1 MVVRRLKSRK
11 LGFILALLFVIS
23 SIVPLKFITYSS
35 AEQASSKKK
44 YIEYNF
50 EGKSVSPLVK
60 YPSSVTLKITNSAR
74 AEGLYSVLVSG
85 RKNVSDGVVVDITKL
100 LDFSREY
107 EISFYAMQAT
117 KKLQR
122 ISATL
127 EILDSSGKNQLIVA
141 EKVLLPNIW
150 TKVSGKIQAYNYK
163 KAKKINLIVNM
174 PTSKSD
180 SFYIDLLVIK
190 DLENAYVLKQENF
203 ENKNTGGFLPEDKNC
218 KIALTKDKA
227 YSSTYSLKVP
237 AILKRARMERFLF
250 PIKGLLQK
258 GRTYDFSVLVYQ
270 NSSKPVSF
278 LAGIKI
284 NDGKS
289 TKEIVLTKQ
298 SVTPKKWAELFAT
311 LDLDTKFSAKD
322 VSFFVKPAVAIPYYI
337 DLYSISD
344 ENWGQPIPDYNL
356 PSLCE
361 KYKNYFKIGVAVPYR
376 ALTNPVDVEVIKRH
390 FNSITPENEM
400 KPESLQPYEGSFDFN
415 IADEYIDFCK
425 KNNISL
431 RGHTLVWHQQT
442 PSWFFTNPETGEKLT
457 NSEKDRKILLDRLKK
472 HIQTVVG
479 RYKGKV
485 YAWDVVNEAI
495 DENQP
500 DGYREA
506 TGTISL
512 GPRVHWKAFIWAHE
526 ADPKAKLFYNDY
538 STGNPYKREFIYKLI
553 KNLKAKGVP
562 IHGVG
567 LQCHISL
574 DWPDV
579 SEIEETIK
587 LFSKIP
593 GLEIHFTAIDISIA
607 KNMIEGDDA
616 YTRYLLIG
624 QAKKLKA
631 IFDVL
636 KKYKN
641 VVTGV
646 TFWGLKDDYS
656 WLKGDLPL
664 LFDKDYQPKFAFWSL
679 IDPSVVPPKLKN

>member
-1 MVVRRLKSRK
+1 MMRSLKSRK
-11 LGFILALLFVIS
+11 LVFILAMLFLINA
-23 SIVPLKFITYSS
+23 IVSLKFITYSS
-35 AEQASSKKK
+35 ANQLASKSK

-50 EGKSVSPLVK
+50 ENKSVSPLAK
-60 YPSSVTLKITNSAR
+60 YPSNVVLKVTNSTC
-74 AEGLYSVLVSG
+74 AEGTFSVLVAG
-85 RKNVSDGVVVDITKL
+85 RKNANDGVIVDITKF

-107 EISFYAMQAT
+107 EVSFYVLQTT

-122 ISATL
+122 ISVTL
-127 EILDSSGKNQLIVA
+127 EILDSNDKNQVIAA

-150 TKVSGKIQAYNYK
+150 TKVSAKVQASNYK
-163 KAKKINLIVNM
+163 KAKRINLIVNM

-180 SFYIDLLVIK
+180 SFYIDLFTIK

-218 KIALTKDKA
+218 KITLAKDRA
-227 YSSTYSLKVP
+227 YSSAYSLKVQP
-237 AILKRARMERFLF
+237 SQKTKNGKILF

-258 GRTYDFSVLVYQ
+258 GGTYDFSLLVYQ
-270 NSSKPVSF
+270 DSSKPVNFS
-278 LAGIKI
+278 AGIKL

-289 TKEIVLTKQ
+289 TKEIVLAKQ
-298 SVTPKKWAELFAT
+298 NVAPKKWTQLFAT
-311 LDLDTKFSAKD
+311 LDLDTRFSAKD
-322 VSFFVKPAVAIPYYI
+322 VSFFVKPAAAISYYL

-344 ENWGQPIPDYNL
+344 ENWGQPVPDYNL

-400 KPESLQPYEGSFDFN
+400 KPESLQPYEGGFSFS
-415 IADEYIDFCK
+415 IADEYVDFCK

-457 NSEKDRKILLDRLKK
+457 NSEKDKKILLDRLKK
-472 HIQTVVG
+472 HIQIVVG

-500 DGYREA
+500 DGYRRSDWYN
-506 TGTISL
+506 IL
-512 GPRVHWKAFIWAHE
+512 GPEYIEKAFIWAHE

-538 STGNPYKREFIYKLI
+538 STEDPYKREFIYKLI

-562 IHGVG
+562 VHGVG

-579 SEIEETIK
+579 SEIEETVK
-587 LFSKIP
+587 LFSRIP
-593 GLEIHFTAIDISIA
+593 GLEIHFTEIDISIA
-607 KNMIEGDDA
+607 KNMTDDDA
-616 YTRYLLIG
+616 YNRYLLVQ
-624 QAKKLKA
+624 QAQKLKA

-636 KKYKN
+636 KKYRN
-641 VVTGV
+641 VVTSV

-656 WLKGDLPL
+656 WLRGDMPL

-679 IDPSVVPPKLKN
+679 IDPSVVPKE

>member
-1 MVVRRLKSRK
+1 MIRRLKSRK

-35 AEQASSKKK
+35 AEQTSSKKK

-60 YPSSVTLKITNSAR
+60 YPSSVTLKVTNSTR
-74 AEGLYSVLVSG
+74 AEGLCSVLVAG
-85 RKNVSDGVVVDITKL
+85 RKNVSDGVVINITKL

-107 EISFYAMQAT
+107 EVSFYAMQTT

-127 EILDSSGKNQLIVA
+127 EILDSSGKNQFIVA

-150 TKVSGKIQAYNYK
+150 AKISGKIQASNYK
-163 KAKKINLIVNM
+163 KAKKINLIINM

-180 SFYIDLLVIK
+180 SFYIDLLAIK
-190 DLENAYVLKQENF
+190 DLENAYILKQESF

-218 KIALTKDKA
+218 KLMLTKDKA
-227 YSSTYSLKVP
+227 YSNTYSLKIQP
-237 AILKRARMERFLF
+237 SQKSKNGKILF
-250 PIKGLLQK
+250 PIKGLLRK
-258 GRTYDFSVLVYQ
+258 GGTYDFSLFVYQ
-270 NSSKPVSF
+270 DSSKPVSF

-289 TKEIVLTKQ
+289 SKEIVLTKQ
-298 SVTPKKWAELFAT
+298 NVSPKKWTELFAT
-311 LDLDTKFSAKD
+311 LELDTKFSAED
-322 VSFFVKPAVAIPYYI
+322 VSFFIKPAVAVSYYI

-344 ENWGQPIPDYNL
+344 EKWGEPIPDYDL

-361 KYKNYFKIGVAVPYR
+361 KYKNYFKIGVAVPYK

-400 KPESLQPYEGSFDFN
+400 KPESLQPYEGGYNFS

-500 DGYREA
+500 DGYRRSDWYN
-506 TGTISL
+506 IL
-512 GPRVHWKAFIWAHE
+512 GPEYIEKAFIWAHE

-538 STGNPYKREFIYKLI
+538 STENPYKREFIYKLI
-553 KNLKAKGVP
+553 KDLKAKGVP

-579 SEIEETIK
+579 SEIEDTIK

-593 GLEIHFTAIDISIA
+593 GLEIHFTEIDISIA

-616 YTRYLLIG
+616 YTRYLLIE

-641 VVTGV
+641 VVTSV

-656 WLKGDLPL
+656 WLKGDYPL

-679 IDPSVVPPKLKN
+679 IDPSVVPEEEKTNY